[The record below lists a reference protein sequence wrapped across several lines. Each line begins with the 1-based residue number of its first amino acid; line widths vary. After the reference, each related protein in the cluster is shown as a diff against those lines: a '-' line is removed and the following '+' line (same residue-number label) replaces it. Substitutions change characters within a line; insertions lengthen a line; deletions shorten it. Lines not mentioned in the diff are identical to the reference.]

1 MCKDYIYLKTN
12 TLVMNMRS
20 IHHQMLHPPLL
31 LMNQRMI
38 LPSSWTSSW
47 TSLSDPWTLSQHLSF
62 SSSCYVQEKTQMV
75 KDLEYLS
82 VRLKSIKMRY
92 TFFLEDL
99 ALDGLLYSLWVF
111 KESSASTVSTNLQR
125 VFTSNLD
132 LLSPKKLNSKDN
144 ILPSY
149 ASPMHL

>member
-62 SSSCYVQEKTQMV
+62 SSSCYV
-75 KDLEYLS
+75 
-82 VRLKSIKMRY
+82 
-92 TFFLEDL
+92 
-99 ALDGLLYSLWVF
+99 
-111 KESSASTVSTNLQR
+111 
-125 VFTSNLD
+125 
-132 LLSPKKLNSKDN
+132 
-144 ILPSY
+144 
-149 ASPMHL
+149 